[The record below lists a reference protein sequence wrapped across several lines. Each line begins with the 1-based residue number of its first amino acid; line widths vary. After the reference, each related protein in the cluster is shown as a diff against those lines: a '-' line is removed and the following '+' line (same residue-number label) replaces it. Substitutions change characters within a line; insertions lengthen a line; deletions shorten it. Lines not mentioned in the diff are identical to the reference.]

1 MHMSHNMTSPS
12 SGDEERNQAEKMVEV
27 EVEKMH
33 LLSNSLIFYIR

>member
-1 MHMSHNMTSPS
+1 MSHIMTIDSPS
-12 SGDEERNQAEKMVEV
+12 SGEEERSREEKMVEV